1 MVSLFFS
8 ELKTMRI
15 LALVTDEFGHRNVRN
30 IRAYAPTDWVINT
43 WQTPK
48 ALPSMIDYPED
59 HLPDGFPQTDL
70 ILSFAE
76 IKGVAELL
84 PDIARMSGAKAV
96 IVAVNN
102 ETWLPLG
109 LGRQLRVWLEDMNVI
124 CATPRPLCSLTGHD
138 YGITR
143 WERINFSSPEI
154 AEFARFFGKPDLNL
168 EVDPETKKIVSA
180 EVLRDAVC
188 GNTRHVA
195 AQLIGLSADE
205 VEAKA
210 GLLHHHYPCLATM
223 TKLDDF
229 NHDTL
234 MHESGHQ
241 LTDNI
246 GAQVKPFKEIRYVTP
261 GKLRNEDF
269 INPEN

>member
-1 MVSLFFS
+1 MQ
-8 ELKTMRI
+8 I
-15 LALVTDEFGHRNVRN
+15 LALVSGEFGLRNVRN
-30 IRAYAPTDWVINT
+30 IRANAPEDWEINT
-43 WQTPK
+43 WQAPP
-48 ALPSMIDYPED
+48 ALPPMIDYPED
-59 HLPDGFPQTDL
+59 HLPDALPPADL

-76 IKGVAELL
+76 LKGVAELL
-84 PDIARMSGAKAV
+84 PEIARLSGAKSV

-109 LGRQLRVWLEDMNVI
+109 LGQQLLGWLEEMNVV

-143 WERINFSSPEI
+143 LDRIEFESPEI
-154 AEFARFFGKPDLNL
+154 AEFARFFGKPDLNIK
-168 EVDPETKKIVSA
+168 VDPETKKILSA
-180 EVLRDAVC
+180 DVIRDAVC

-195 AQLIGLSADE
+195 EKIIGLSTDE
-205 VEAKA
+205 VLDKA
-210 GLLHHHYPCLATM
+210 NLLHKHFPCLTTM

-229 NHDTL
+229 DHETL

-246 GAQVKPFKEIRYVTP
+246 AQQ
-261 GKLRNEDF
+261 
-269 INPEN
+269 INL

>member
-1 MVSLFFS
+1 MQ
-8 ELKTMRI
+8 I
-15 LALVTDEFGHRNVRN
+15 LALVSGEFGLRNVRN
-30 IRAYAPTDWVINT
+30 IRANAPEDWEINT
-43 WQTPK
+43 WQAPP
-48 ALPSMIDYPED
+48 ALPPMIDYPED
-59 HLPDGFPQTDL
+59 HLPDTLPPADL

-76 IKGVAELL
+76 LKGVAELL
-84 PDIARMSGAKAV
+84 PEIARLSGAKAV

-109 LGRQLRVWLEDMNVI
+109 LGQQLLGWLEEMNVV

-143 WERINFSSPEI
+143 LDRIEFESPEI
-154 AEFARFFGKPDLNL
+154 AEFARFFGKPDLNIK
-168 EVDPETKKIVSA
+168 VDPETKKILSA
-180 EVLRDAVC
+180 DVIRDAVC

-195 AQLIGLSADE
+195 EKIIGLSTDE
-205 VEAKA
+205 VLDKA
-210 GLLHHHYPCLATM
+210 NLLHKHFPCLTTM

-229 NHDTL
+229 DHETL

-246 GAQVKPFKEIRYVTP
+246 AQQ
-261 GKLRNEDF
+261 
-269 INPEN
+269 INLQ